1 MTKKAPASK
10 THPTRDK
17 ILSAAFQLFIE
28 RGYEGASLNNIVSAS
43 GVSKGAFYHY
53 FPSKLSV
60 FQHTVDTFFLM
71 PFDNFNMNKLAKL
84 SPRKARAA
92 LRQHYAS
99 LPEQLSAVT
108 DQHFARVY
116 ALMFDSFARLPEF
129 HQDIGRVYSKLIKAL
144 AIAFETPKTSPKA
157 AKKKALKFVSQ
168 LEGEIFLQAVQNSSK
183 T

>member
-1 MTKKAPASK
+1 MANKAPVTN

-60 FQHTVDTFFLM
+60 FQHTIDTFFLM
-71 PFDNFNMNKLAKL
+71 PFENFNMNKLAKL
-84 SPRKARAA
+84 PPRKARAA

-108 DQHFARVY
+108 DHHFARVY

-129 HQDIGRVYSKLIKAL
+129 HQNIDRVYSKLIKSLAKAL
-144 AIAFETPKTSPKA
+144 EKPKTSPKA
-157 AKKKALKFVSQ
+157 AKRKARKFVAQ
-168 LEGEIFLQAVQNSSK
+168 LEGEIFLQAVQNSAK

>member
-1 MTKKAPASK
+1 MAKNTLASK
-10 THPTRDK
+10 SHPTRDK

-28 RGYEGASLNNIVSAS
+28 RGYEGASLNNIVSES

-60 FQHTVDTFFLM
+60 FQHTIDTFFLM
-71 PFDNFNMNKLAKL
+71 PFENFNMNKLAKL

-92 LRQHYAS
+92 LRKHYAS

-129 HQDIGRVYSKLIKAL
+129 HQDIDRVYTKLIKSL
-144 AIAFETPKTSPKA
+144 AQAFETPKTPPKA
-157 AKKKALKFVSQ
+157 AKKKARKFLAQ
-168 LEGEIFLQAVQNSSK
+168 LEGEIFLQAIQNSQK
-183 T
+183 I